1 MNENNKETK
10 REYAKVYRF
19 GDRVAIYIRSED
31 ATGQGMQAGTVY
43 ISEWMA
49 QALAE
54 TLARFAEDIRTTSAS
69 HSTLCGHSLSNAF
82 AKGERN

>member
-1 MNENNKETK
+1 MNNETK

-43 ISEWMA
+43 VSDWMA
-49 QALAE
+49 DALAE
-54 TLARFAEDIRTTSAS
+54 TLARFAADVRATPAGRSI
-69 HSTLCGHSLSNAF
+69 LCVHSLSGKTI
-82 AKGERN
+82 KGS